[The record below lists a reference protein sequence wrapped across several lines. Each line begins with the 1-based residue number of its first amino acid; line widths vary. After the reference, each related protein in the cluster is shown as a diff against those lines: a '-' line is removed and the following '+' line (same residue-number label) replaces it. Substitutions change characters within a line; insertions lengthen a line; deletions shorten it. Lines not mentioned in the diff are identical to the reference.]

1 MKPFH
6 YITRIVLALAL
17 VIGTGALW
25 AAGRTAEDYL
35 HGGGAKYI
43 QGRIQEA
50 SVEVD
55 EGLRQFPHDSRLRI
69 LAAQLKSLKDQ
80 KKQDQ
85 NGSGTQENQDPK
97 SKENKKD
104 STDQD
109 AKQKK
114 DQAQKDKEKQD
125 KEEKKEQQDQAK
137 EKQDQLDSS
146 GQAPAPVKPGEM
158 SKEEAE
164 RLLNSYQ
171 DDEKREHQQM
181 QKRQRRP
188 VETEKDW

>member
-1 MKPFH
+1 MKPFPSG
-6 YITRIVLALAL
+6 IRTAVSALVLALAFA
-17 VIGTGALW
+17 GAG
-25 AAGRTAEDYL
+25 ARQAEDYL
-35 HGGGAKYI
+35 HGGAAKYI
-43 QGRIQEA
+43 QSRLQEA

>member
-6 YITRIVLALAL
+6 SLSRLVFALAL
-17 VIGTGALW
+17 VIGIGALW
-25 AAGRTAEDYL
+25 GSDRTAEDYL

-80 KKQDQ
+80 KKKDQ
-85 NGSGTQENQDPK
+85 GGSDTQPDPDPK

-109 AKQKK
+109 
-114 DQAQKDKEKQD
+114 
-125 KEEKKEQQDQAK
+125 
-137 EKQDQLDSS
+137 
-146 GQAPAPVKPGEM
+146 
-158 SKEEAE
+158 SK
-164 RLLNSYQ
+164 
-171 DDEKREHQQM
+171 
-181 QKRQRRP
+181 
-188 VETEKDW
+188 